1 MPPKKALS
9 ENKGGRQTVGILV
22 SRPLPPVVLLPLRTT
37 ESRKGLVLKAGASQW
52 LYASEDFLQIS
63 KIS

>member
-9 ENKGGRQTVGILV
+9 DNKGGRQTVGILV
-22 SRPLPPVVLLPLRTT
+22 SRPLPPVVLPLRTT

-52 LYASEDFLQIS
+52 LYASEDFLQI
-63 KIS
+63 